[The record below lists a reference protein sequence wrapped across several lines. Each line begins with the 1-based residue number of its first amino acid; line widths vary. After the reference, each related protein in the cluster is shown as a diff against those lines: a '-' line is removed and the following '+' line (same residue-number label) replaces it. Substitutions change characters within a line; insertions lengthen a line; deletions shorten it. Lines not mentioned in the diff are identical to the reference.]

1 MGSITEENL
10 VHQLSSMA
18 SYIRIALALSL
29 ALAAASGEE
38 LRSRIGLMALYDFNE
53 SQGTDIKDVA
63 GVGAPLDLEIEKIT
77 QVTRQKGALKVT
89 ARATIKSKKPAA
101 RFQAAVKR
109 TGELTLET
117 WVEPANLK
125 QSGPARIVTLSKD
138 GSNRNLTLGQEGNQF
153 SVRMRT
159 KKTSANGIPSVDSD
173 KGTVKTALTHV
184 VYTRDRSGRTHLYL
198 NGEKVEEKTIDGS
211 TSNWARDYHLGL
223 ANEMSND
230 RPWLGTFHL
239 VALYSRDLLPHEVRN
254 HFQLGP
260 DAETAPAPELV
271 KVDPNEQLFDE
282 AIAPIFAKHCLECHD
297 AATNKGKLDLSS
309 KVAATKGGSE
319 GTAIEAGHADQSL
332 LWDVVQADEMPHDRE
347 PLSPTEKAL
356 LKEWIDGG
364 AKWASPTIDPLA
376 HKRDRR
382 ATENWVRRLTLSEY
396 IDTVRSSVGVDI
408 RKEATELL
416 PKDLR
421 ADGFNNTAYNLGVD
435 FKHIESYAEL
445 ASIIVSRMDMKAF
458 AKRFNRR
465 IQFTDKAMATL
476 LQRMGTWL
484 LRGPLED
491 HEIIAYRG
499 ISTTVASGGGS
510 YEEAA
515 AYIVEAMLQSPRFI
529 YQVENQRGDGQVW
542 PVSEYELAS
551 RLSYMLWGS
560 SPDKTLMDGAEKGR
574 LYDRVEVEKEVD
586 RMLDDPRT
594 ITRSLEFA
602 SQWLNLGRLQNLR
615 PNADKFPSWDPALA
629 EDMKAETLAFFKEV
643 VWENGRPLGDL
654 LNAPYTFTTPRLAK
668 HYNLAVT
675 IDNTPN
681 SLQRV
686 NLEKD
691 KARGGLLTHGS
702 ILTIGGDEAS
712 TVTRGLLV
720 LHDLLR
726 SGVNDPPPGVDTTP
740 VPSEPGR
747 TQRSIA
753 EERIQSKSCG
763 GCHQKFE
770 PLAFG
775 MSKFDGLG
783 TFLEKD
789 HFGNALQDDGEIL
802 FPGDS
807 KAIPFRSSAE
817 LMDLLAKSSLVQ
829 ENLTWKV
836 TQFALGRPLVG
847 SDTPHIKKIHAQA
860 QKEGGTY
867 KAILKAIALSDYIQ
881 STRTEALNEP

>member
-1 MGSITEENL
+1 MVFYLRIT
-10 VHQLSSMA
+10 
-18 SYIRIALALSL
+18 LAFCLSL
-29 ALAAASGEE
+29 AAVSGEG
-38 LRSRIGLMALYDFNE
+38 LRSRTGLMALYDFNE

-89 ARATIKSKKPAA
+89 SSAMIKSKKPAA
-101 RFQAAVKR
+101 RFQAAIKR
-109 TGELTLET
+109 TGELTLEA
-117 WVEPANLK
+117 WIEPANLEQK
-125 QSGPARIVTLSKD
+125 GPARIVTLSKD

-159 KKTSANGIPSVDSD
+159 KKTSTNGIPSVDSD
-173 KGTVKTALTHV
+173 KGTVKTALTHI
-184 VYTRDRSGRTHLYL
+184 VYTRDRSGRTFLYL
-198 NGEKVEEKTIDGS
+198 NGKKAEEKTVKGS
-211 TSNWARDYHLGL
+211 TGNWSTGYHLGL
-223 ANEMSND
+223 ANEMNNG
-230 RPWLGTFHL
+230 RPWLGTYHL
-239 VALYSRDLLPHEVRN
+239 VALYSRDLLPHEVRE
-254 HFQLGP
+254 HFQLGA
-260 DAETAPAPELV
+260 DAETAPAPELA

-297 AATNKGKLDLSS
+297 AATRKGKLDLSS
-309 KVAATKGGSE
+309 KLAAAKGGAE
-319 GTAIEAGHADQSL
+319 GAPIVSGHADQSL
-332 LWDVVQADEMPHDRE
+332 LWDMVQADEMPEDRD
-347 PLSPTEKAL
+347 PLSLTEKAL
-356 LKEWIDGG
+356 LKEWIEGG
-364 AKWASPTIDPLA
+364 AKWATETIDPLA

-396 IDTVRSSVGVDI
+396 IETVRSSVDVDI
-408 RKEATELL
+408 SKEATELL

-435 FKHIESYAEL
+435 FKHVESYAEL
-445 ASIIVSRMDMKAF
+445 ASIIVRKMDVKAF
-458 AKRFNRR
+458 AKRFNKR
-465 IQFTDKAMATL
+465 IKFTDGDMAKL
-476 LQRMGTWL
+476 LQSMGTWL

-499 ISTTVASGGGS
+499 ISTTVASGGGT
-510 YEEAA
+510 YEEAV

-529 YQVENQRGDGQVW
+529 YQMENQRGDGQVW
-542 PVSEYELAS
+542 PVSEYELAT

-574 LYDRVEVEKEVD
+574 LYDRTEVEKEID

-615 PNADKFPSWDPALA
+615 PNADLFPAWDPVLA
-629 EDMKAETLAFFKEV
+629 EDMKSETLAFFKEV
-643 VWENGRPLGDL
+643 VWTESRPLADL
-654 LNAPYTFTTPRLAK
+654 LNAPYTFTTPRLAA
-668 HYNLAVT
+668 HYNLAVPAQGKPA
-675 IDNTPN
+675 N
-681 SLQRV
+681 LQRFS
-686 NLEKD
+686 LKKD
-691 KARGGLLTHGS
+691 KARGGLLTQGR

-712 TVTRGLLV
+712 TVTRGLFV

-740 VPSEPGR
+740 VPSQPGR

-789 HFGNALQDDGEIL
+789 HFGNPLQDDGEIL

-807 KAIPFRSSAE
+807 KAIPFQSSAE

-829 ENLTWKV
+829 KNLTWKV
-836 TQFALGRPLVG
+836 TQFVLGRPLVG
-847 SDTPHIKKIHAQA
+847 SDTPHIEKIHAQA
-860 QKEGGTY
+860 QKDGGTY

-881 STRTEALNEP
+881 STRTEATNES